1 MKLFNLLRGLSTV
14 RICGDDPE
22 ECLNLLSEADI
33 PFWNIRFE
41 QTQVTLNIYSKD
53 LNQVKDLCLSVCC
66 DLRLQEERGFPPL
79 LRKTVRRPIL
89 LFGLLIAFGACFF
102 LQQYVWSVEIL
113 GDDPA
118 VDRRILQL
126 LQERGIAFGT
136 KADDLDSQQIKLEM
150 LRQLPELSWMAV
162 NRRGGK
168 LTVLYLLSSADSTQK
183 KPLAAN
189 LVAVRDAVITDYTI
203 LEGMRL
209 FSSGEAVR
217 KGQLLVSGF
226 EDYGLCLRGVAA
238 EGEIYGE
245 TWHSGS
251 LILPE
256 NRMKKTYTGRQWRQY
271 VLILGR
277 KRINLCGNSG
287 ISTTSC
293 DKIIDEHVLRLPN
306 LELPLRLQE
315 ICYREYILSPEAE
328 DTEETRTR
336 LEFAWEMI
344 TQKQMVAGT
353 IVSTD
358 AVFLRQEGYYVLHA
372 RSRCCEMIAM
382 TVPMEGIYKGDIY
395 E

>member
-66 DLRLQEERGFPPL
+66 DLQLQEERGFPPL

-102 LQQYVWSVEIL
+102 LQRYVWSVEIL
-113 GDDPA
+113 GEDPA

-189 LVAVRDAVITDYTI
+189 LVAVRDAVSQIIRYWRVCACFLQVKRCERGSFWSPALKIT
-203 LEGMRL
+203 
-209 FSSGEAVR
+209 A
-217 KGQLLVSGF
+217 
-226 EDYGLCLRGVAA
+226 
-238 EGEIYGE
+238 
-245 TWHSGS
+245 
-251 LILPE
+251 
-256 NRMKKTYTGRQWRQY
+256 
-271 VLILGR
+271 
-277 KRINLCGNSG
+277 
-287 ISTTSC
+287 
-293 DKIIDEHVLRLPN
+293 
-306 LELPLRLQE
+306 
-315 ICYREYILSPEAE
+315 
-328 DTEETRTR
+328 
-336 LEFAWEMI
+336 FAS
-344 TQKQMVAGT
+344 V
-353 IVSTD
+353 V
-358 AVFLRQEGYYVLHA
+358 
-372 RSRCCEMIAM
+372 
-382 TVPMEGIYKGDIY
+382 
-395 E
+395 